1 MSKITEK
8 HRKKKKQI
16 EIDKRMEKR
25 EKKKKNQAEVDNRFF
40 LLRNKVS
47 RR

>member
-25 EKKKKNQAEVDNRFF
+25 EKKKEKSDRNR
-40 LLRNKVS
+40 
-47 RR
+47 

>member
-1 MSKITEK
+1 MSKIAEK

-25 EKKKKNQAEVDNRFF
+25 EKKKEKSDR
-40 LLRNKVS
+40 S
-47 RR
+47 R

>member
-25 EKKKKNQAEVDNRFF
+25 EKKKEKSDR
-40 LLRNKVS
+40 S
-47 RR
+47 R